1 MLPAFFASA
10 RMAVPAAFLAATT
23 AEWLATGIGIGG
35 LMAVTAS
42 TSGYTMLWSAIVLIS
57 AFASL
62 AYLVAGAV
70 EQAVLRVYAAEQTV

>member
-1 MLPAFFASA
+1 
-10 RMAVPAAFLAATT
+10 
-23 AEWLATGIGIGG
+23 
-35 LMAVTAS
+35 
-42 TSGYTMLWSAIVLIS
+42 MLWSAIVLIS